1 MKRKRLLTAILCAVL
16 LTGCGSSDNSSA
28 QEIRPNSKS
37 YSDAVSSA
45 DYDTGYYSDTA
56 ESYGGTGDIEAPAAE
71 AGSTDEKAGLTADSI
86 QKEMLVYSCYMTVDT
101 LEFDTSLDSFKNTLE
116 QYGGFVETEN
126 FSDGGS
132 DGRWYDEAEEKW
144 KSYSATVR
152 IPSKNY
158 DTFCNTAG
166 DLGDLR
172 SKTSSVDN
180 LSQEY
185 SDLKTTLD
193 IYEAKEQR
201 YITLLSSITE
211 DEYAVSVERELTEIQ
226 IKIAGIKTRMNQID
240 TDVAY
245 SYVYFTLNEV
255 KEYVSEPVKTDTF
268 SDRLANT
275 LSNAGSGFL
284 NFLEGLLFFIIYTA
298 PYFVLIAVTVFAV
311 SFIAKKIKKRRNSKK
326 VLSAASTGEP
336 VKQEENPRSDKNKE

>member
-37 YSDAVSSA
+37 YSDAASSE
-45 DYDTGYYSDTA
+45 DYDTGYYSGTA
-56 ESYGGTGDIEAPAAE
+56 ESYDGTGDIEVPAAE
-71 AGSTDEKAGLTADSI
+71 AGSGDEKTGLTADSI

-126 FSDGGS
+126 FNDGGD
-132 DGRWYDEAEEKW
+132 DGHWYTESEEKW

-158 DTFCNTAG
+158 EIFCNSAG

-180 LSQEY
+180 LSREY
-185 SDLKTTLD
+185 SDLKTSLD

-211 DEYAVSVERELTEIQ
+211 DEYAVAVERELTEIQ
-226 IKIAGIKTRMNQID
+226 IKIAEIKTRMNQID

-268 SDRLANT
+268 ADRLANT
-275 LSNAGSGFL
+275 LSDAGSGFL
-284 NFLEGLLFFIIYTA
+284 NFLEELLFFIIYTV
-298 PYFVLIAVTVFAV
+298 PYFVLLSAVVFAV
-311 SFIAKKIKKRRNSKK
+311 SLIIRKIKKHRNSKK
-326 VLSAASTGEP
+326 VLSVASPNEP
-336 VKQEENPRSDKNKE
+336 VKQEERAVSDKDKE

>member
-1 MKRKRLLTAILCAVL
+1 MKRRRLLSAVLCAAL
-16 LTGCGSSDNSSA
+16 LTGCGDSNSA
-28 QEIRPNSKS
+28 AGIRQESKS
-37 YSDAVSSA
+37 YSDAASSA
-45 DYDTGYYSDTA
+45 DYDNGYYSDTA
-56 ESYGGTGDIEAPAAE
+56 ESYGGTGDIETPAAE

-126 FSDGGS
+126 FNDGGN
-132 DGRWYDEAEEKW
+132 DGRWYTESEEKW
-144 KSYSATVR
+144 KSYAATVR

-158 DTFCNTAG
+158 ELFCNSAG

-185 SDLKTTLD
+185 SDLKTSLD

-226 IKIAGIKTRMNQID
+226 IKIAEIKTRMNQID

-268 SDRLANT
+268 ADRLANT
-275 LSNAGSGFL
+275 LSNTGSGFL

-298 PYFVLIAVTVFAV
+298 PYLVLIAVTVFAV
-311 SFIAKKIKKRRNSKK
+311 SLIVRKIKKLRNSKK
-326 VLSAASTGEP
+326 VLPAASPNEP
-336 VKQEENPRSDKNKE
+336 VKQEEKPRSDKNKE